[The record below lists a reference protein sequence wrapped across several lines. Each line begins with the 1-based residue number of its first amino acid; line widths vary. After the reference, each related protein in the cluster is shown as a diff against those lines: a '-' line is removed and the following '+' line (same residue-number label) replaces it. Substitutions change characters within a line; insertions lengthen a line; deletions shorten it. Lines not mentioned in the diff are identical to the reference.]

1 MTKGQAMPYNIQI
14 DNDELIVI
22 LAALGKQKSAFE
34 KLKMYEAAHQI
45 SDILAKL
52 HAAKP
57 AHSKAS

>member
-1 MTKGQAMPYNIQI
+1 MQYDIKINNA
-14 DNDELIVI
+14 ELIAI
-22 LAALGKQKSAFE
+22 LAALGKQKA
-34 KLKMYEAAHQI
+34 LYEAFNNYEQAHQI

>member
-1 MTKGQAMPYNIQI
+1 MQYDIKIS
-14 DNDELIVI
+14 NDELVAI

-34 KLKMYEAAHQI
+34 NLKMFEAAHQI

-52 HAAKP
+52 HAANP